1 MTLANIGLLRAIPSL
16 DKLLRSK
23 QGQAFVTQLGH
34 LNATNYLRSELEDLR
49 RKILDSNTSLPD
61 ISEEVIF
68 QRLQKNLHDQSLT
81 RLRPVFN
88 LTGTILHTNLG
99 RALLPTAAI
108 EAVRQVAQSA
118 SNVEYDLQQGE
129 RGDRDTHVNKLICK
143 LTGAEDATVV
153 NNNAAAVMLM
163 LNTLAPGLEVAT
175 SRGELVEIGGSF
187 RMPDIMRSSGCVLRE
202 VGTTNRTHL
211 HDYEQA
217 IGSQTA
223 LVMKVHT
230 SNFEVTGFTVKP
242 SESDIAKLC
251 KTHHI
256 PFVID
261 LGSGCLL
268 NMRKLGLPHEPTVGE
283 SLMSGADLVTFSG
296 DKLLGGPQAGIIA
309 GRADLIARI
318 KKNPMKRALRVDK
331 MRIAALSCVLE
342 LYTDEDRLCEQLPT
356 LQYLLRSPQQL
367 HELALRLQSLVQS
380 VLPTAMEVSVGQT
393 QSQVGS
399 GALPTHTIESVALS
413 IGLNGAEKSMSL
425 SAIETSFRQLPIPVI
440 GRIHADRLWFDLRC
454 LDDEENFVKQLFHLP
469 SLLTPAT

>member
-1 MTLANIGLLRAIPSL
+1 MSEDNNALLRSIPSL
-16 DKLLRSK
+16 DKLLCSK
-23 QGQAFVTQLGH
+23 QGLAYVVQLGH
-34 LNATNYLRSELEDLR
+34 ANATSCLRFELEALR
-49 RKILDSNTSLPD
+49 RKILDSDTPFPD
-61 ISEEVIF
+61 LSEAVIF
-68 QRLQKNLHDQSLT
+68 QRVEKKLRDQSLT

-108 EAVRQVAQSA
+108 EAIQQVAQSA
-118 SNVEYDLQQGE
+118 SNVEYDLKKGV
-129 RGDRDTHVNKLICK
+129 RGDRDTHINKLICK

-163 LNTLAPGLEVAT
+163 LNSLASGLEVAT

-211 HDYEQA
+211 YDYEQA
-217 IGSQTA
+217 IGNQTA

-230 SNFEVTGFTVKP
+230 SNFEVTGFTTKP
-242 SESDIAKLC
+242 SESDIAQLC
-251 KTHHI
+251 KAHQI

-261 LGSGCLL
+261 LGSGSLL
-268 NMRKLGLPHEPTVGE
+268 NMRKFGLPHETTVGE

-356 LQYLLRSPQQL
+356 LKHLLRNPKQL
-367 HELALRLQSLVQS
+367 HELALRLQPLLQA
-380 VLPTAMEVSVGQT
+380 VLPVAINISVVQT

-413 IGLNGAEKSMSL
+413 IGLNGAEKSLTL
-425 SAIETSFRQLPIPVI
+425 SAIETSLRQLPIPVI
-440 GRIHADRLWFDLRC
+440 GRIHANRLLLDLRC
-454 LDDEENFVKQLFHLP
+454 LDDEDSFAKQLHCLP
-469 SLLTPAT
+469 SLLTP

>member
-1 MTLANIGLLRAIPSL
+1 MSKDNNALLRAIPSL

-23 QGQAFVTQLGH
+23 QGHEYVVQLGQA
-34 LNATNYLRSELEDLR
+34 NAASCLRFELEDLR
-49 RKILDSNTSLPD
+49 RKILDSNTPFPD
-61 ISEEVIF
+61 ISEAVIF
-68 QRLQKNLHDQSLT
+68 QRVEKKIYDESFT

-99 RALLPTAAI
+99 RALLPATAI

-118 SNVEYDLQQGE
+118 SNVEYNLESGV
-129 RGDRDTHVNKLICK
+129 RGDRDTHINKLICK

-211 HDYEQA
+211 HDYEEA

-230 SNFEVTGFTVKP
+230 SNFEVTGFTAKP
-242 SESDIAKLC
+242 SETDIAKLC
-251 KTHHI
+251 KAHHI

-261 LGSGCLL
+261 LGSGSLL
-268 NMRKLGLPHEPTVGE
+268 NMRKFGLPHEPTVGE
-283 SLMSGADLVTFSG
+283 SLMNGADLVTFSG

-356 LQYLLRSPQQL
+356 LKHLLRCPKQL
-367 HELALRLQSLVQS
+367 HELALRLQPLLKS
-380 VLPTAMEVSVGQT
+380 VLPFAMNVSVEQT

-413 IGLNGAEKSMSL
+413 IGLSSAEKFLTL
-425 SAIETSFRQLPIPVI
+425 SAIETILRKLPIPII
-440 GRIHADRLWFDLRC
+440 GRIHADRLWLDLRC
-454 LDDEENFVKQLFHLP
+454 LDDEDSFSKQLHQLP
-469 SLLTPAT
+469 SLLTP